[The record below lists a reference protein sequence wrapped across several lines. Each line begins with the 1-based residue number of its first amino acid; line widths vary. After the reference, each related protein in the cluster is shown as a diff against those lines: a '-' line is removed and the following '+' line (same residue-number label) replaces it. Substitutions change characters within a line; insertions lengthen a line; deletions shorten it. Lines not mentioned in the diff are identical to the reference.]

1 MTQGRRAI
9 QARLVAGLG
18 NPGARYEGT
27 RHNMGFMVVSRA
39 ARDLGLRLKPYG
51 KLGRWAEWSGP
62 GVRGYLIEPL
72 SYMNRS
78 GRAVGDL
85 AVRKGID
92 AENILVVSDEF
103 NLPLGKLR
111 FRARGTAGGHN
122 GLASVIRTLGT
133 EDFPRLRCGIGA
145 QPDADDGMEAPGAR
159 ELREN
164 SSDYVLSPF
173 RPDEEEAVAAAVTRA
188 AEGVRLW
195 LETGDLELCQNRFN

>member
-1 MTQGRRAI
+1 M
-9 QARLVAGLG
+9 ARLVAGLG

-51 KLGRWAEWSGP
+51 KLGRWAEWSGR

-72 SYMNRS
+72 NYMNRS

-111 FRARGTAGGHN
+111 FRARGSAGGHN
-122 GLASVIRTLGT
+122 GLSSVIHALGT
-133 EDFPRLRCGIGA
+133 DEFPRLRCGIGA
-145 QPDADDGMEAPGAR
+145 LTESEDGAEASGAS
-159 ELREN
+159 EIREN
-164 SSDYVLSPF
+164 SSDYVLSTF
-173 RPDEEEAVAAAVTRA
+173 RPDEEEAVAAAVARA